1 MWGPEFLIP
10 ISLFAAI
17 AWIVHVI
24 VEGYRRRQQMR
35 MAAEFHGK
43 LLERIGSTQEFG
55 EFLNTPG
62 GARFLE
68 SLTIERESGP
78 HVRILRAVQSGLVLL
93 ALGVGLF
100 LFAGSRSLPEPAGD
114 SVRLFGTVATC
125 IGVGLLLSASASYGL
140 SRRMGLIDGEID
152 SRPHSAHSA

>member
-43 LLERIGSTQEFG
+43 LLERIDSTQEFG

-100 LFAGSRSLPEPAGD
+100 LFAGSRSLPERAGD
-114 SVRLFGTVATC
+114 TIRLFGTVATS